1 MESEIISIFKE
12 KEEIKKITNRLKG
25 YSFNR
30 IKKHKHFEFSI
41 MEKITDMVMISETFN
56 KFDSVRTIE
65 LRKNERGQE
74 YYSLN
79 YELDDGT
86 FVVISLFF
94 EKNQPVII
102 NGFHAKTNY
111 KRFEKSLSKNYSN
124 KFI

>member
-1 MESEIISIFKE
+1 
-12 KEEIKKITNRLKG
+12 
-25 YSFNR
+25 
-30 IKKHKHFEFSI
+30 
-41 MEKITDMVMISETFN
+41 MEKITDIAMISETFN

-65 LRKNERGQE
+65 LRKNKRGQE

-94 EKNQPVII
+94 EKNQPIII

-124 KFI
+124 RFI